1 MIINPGYN
9 IHRRKSRRIKDNLAF
24 EIEHTVP
31 LRNQSA
37 VSAGTIQHHQPETD
51 QGYQYR
57 QKIII
62 KKTNPAASLFFYS
75 FLRLCPSVCASPS
88 LSFFFSRFGSPY
100 FLISRH
106 LIYTPIVSI
115 ILRYQVK
122 NNLKTLKARTILSNL
137 HIMLLQTIYRR
148 RFTYAELSLPY
159 T

>member
-75 FLRLCPSVCASPS
+75 FLRLCPSVRLPF
-88 LSFFFSRFGSPY
+88 SFFLLFPVWVALFPDFSSSHLHSYRIYYTQISSQKQPENSESTHHFIKSPY
-100 FLISRH
+100 YVIA
-106 LIYTPIVSI
+106 
-115 ILRYQVK
+115 
-122 NNLKTLKARTILSNL
+122 NNL
-137 HIMLLQTIYRR
+137 
-148 RFTYAELSLPY
+148 
-159 T
+159 